1 MHPRLYRLI
10 ETLQRIDRALR
21 LEQTQARP
29 DTIALVRLHR
39 LKLRA
44 KALIGRLMRSPVPA

>member
-1 MHPRLYRLI
+1 MHPRLYQLS

-21 LEQTQARP
+21 LEQTRARP
-29 DTIALVRLHR
+29 DAAALIRLHR

-44 KALIGRLMRSPVPA
+44 KTLIGRLMRRPVPA

>member
-29 DTIALVRLHR
+29 DTIALIRLHG

-44 KALIGRLMRSPVPA
+44 KTLIGRLMRSPVPA